1 MRVCMYVCMQRS
13 RDRVHACAARMRRCY
28 VSAFRRALMR
38 TFVPDTLSLC
48 ASSATRRLELE
59 AALWLPLPSSQRGG
73 EGEGEGVMANL
84 VSGFFRIIRSF
95 LNLYLNAKKNSS
107 KNFSCFYIFIN
118 WISFP
123 VRKDSLYALARQ
135 NR

>member
-1 MRVCMYVCMQRS
+1 MYVCN
-13 RDRVHACAARMRRCY
+13 DRVTECTRVRRVCAAATSVHSGVHLCARSCRIRSACAPRLPLDGWNSRLRY
-28 VSAFRRALMR
+28 GYHYLVVSAGRRG
-38 TFVPDTLSLC
+38 
-48 ASSATRRLELE
+48 
-59 AALWLPLPSSQRGG
+59 RGG
-73 EGEGEGVMANL
+73 GGVYGQPRFWL
-84 VSGFFRIIRSF
+84 FRIIRSF